1 VGYRIL
7 LIDHGS
13 GAGERLGE
21 ALGEAGH
28 DTLGVAG
35 VVEALVLIESRSF
48 DAVLIDEGGAE
59 EALTALCT
67 RLSSLGHEKRS
78 AVIVLADR
86 VSRVV
91 ADPFE
96 RARRLGC
103 DRIVDTAI
111 TAEELLA
118 LLGAMLG
125 PAPQAPA
132 EPARTEAIED
142 TNRDALSAESFRAGL
157 SAPLLMDGGPAALV
171 TDDDRGGDIEAHL
184 DSLFAAGRA
193 ATAAANRPAAPAPA
207 AGTRSSVSTEPRLP
221 RVAPPPPRPAAAP
234 RVSAPP
240 KPVPAP
246 PPTAAQTS
254 SAPAQENV
262 RRPPKA
268 LEQLRQPRLAVTP
281 AAAPARRW
289 PAVPPRIAATAAVV
303 LVVAGGI
310 AGFAWLRPPRSAGEA
325 PVPKPPERQATAQLI
340 PPSVHEAPA
349 PELPPPAAVPSTD
362 TTDSTASTTPAST
375 EEPKLPAPPTLEEQ
389 PEKVDFGAPAIPV
402 ESTVTHPAPPPSP
415 KPKPAATAKPTA
427 KPTPPPKPMAAPPVV
442 VAAATP
448 TATPALTPPPPAP
461 KPAPSEAAPSQS
473 RPAPVAAAAVVD
485 PTPAA
490 IPTTAPAPAPPAT
503 AAPEVTQVPP
513 AVLERV
519 EPTYSAAALK
529 KADGSAVI
537 VLRVLVDE
545 QGRISRVVVDQGL
558 PGSEL
563 ESAAISAVLR
573 WRFQPATEGGTPV
586 AGWTSARFEF
596 KR

>member
-1 VGYRIL
+1 MGYRIL

-13 GAGERLGE
+13 GAAERLGR
-21 ALGEAGH
+21 ALGQAGH

-35 VVEALVLIESRSF
+35 VVEALVLVESRSY

-59 EALTALCT
+59 EAVTALCT
-67 RLSSLGHEKRS
+67 RLSSLRHEKRS

-118 LLGAMLG
+118 LLGAMVG
-125 PAPQAPA
+125 PAPPAPA
-132 EPARTEAIED
+132 EPPRTEAIED
-142 TNRDALSAESFRAGL
+142 SNRDALSAESFRAGL
-157 SAPLLMDGGPAALV
+157 GAPLLMDGGPAALAA
-171 TDDDRGGDIEAHL
+171 DDDRGGDIEAHL

-193 ATAAANRPAAPAPA
+193 ATAAANRPAAPARPA
-207 AGTRSSVSTEPRLP
+207 GPRTSISTEPRLP
-221 RVAPPPPRPAAAP
+221 RVAPAPPRSTAAP

-240 KPVPAP
+240 KPIPTPPAP
-246 PPTAAQTS
+246 AARTS
-254 SAPAQENV
+254 PAPVQENV

-310 AGFAWLRPPRSAGEA
+310 AGFAWLRPERNAGEGPA
-325 PVPKPPERQATAQLI
+325 PKPAEQQATAQLL
-340 PPSVHEAPA
+340 PPPAHEAPA
-349 PELPPPAAVPSTD
+349 PEPSPPAAVPA
-362 TTDSTASTTPAST
+362 TDSTDSTGSVTPAPT
-375 EEPKLPAPPTLEEQ
+375 EEPKLPMPPTLEEQ
-389 PEKVDFGAPAIPV
+389 PEKIDFGAPAIPM
-402 ESTVTHPAPPPSP
+402 EPTVTHPAPPPTP
-415 KPKPAATAKPTA
+415 KPKPAAASKPTV
-427 KPTPPPKPMAAPPVV
+427 KPTPPPKPAPAPTVA

-448 TATPALTPPPPAP
+448 PPPTP
-461 KPAPSEAAPSQS
+461 KPAPSDAAPSQS
-473 RPAPVAAAAVVD
+473 HPAPVAAAVVD
-485 PTPAA
+485 PGPTPA
-490 IPTTAPAPAPPAT
+490 TTPATTPAPAPAPTAA
-503 AAPEVTQVPP
+503 AAPEVTHVPP

-519 EPTYSAAALK
+519 EPTYSPAALK

-573 WRFQPATEGGTPV
+573 WRFQPATEGGSPV